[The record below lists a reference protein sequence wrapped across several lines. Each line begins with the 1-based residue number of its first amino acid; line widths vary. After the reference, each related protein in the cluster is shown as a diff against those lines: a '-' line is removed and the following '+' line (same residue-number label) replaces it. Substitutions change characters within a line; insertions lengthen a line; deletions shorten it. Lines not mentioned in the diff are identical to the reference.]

1 MNSFQT
7 DGDYKGFKQK
17 ATYETENNC
26 FICVDKQEVFLH
38 ELQDP
43 FAACLQSMSELKFS
57 DLVSYETDFKLLDAF
72 PLIRYSLF
80 PLKKHVKWIQPV
92 DEMLAWLHWIFHFT

>member
-1 MNSFQT
+1 LNSFQT

-43 FAACLQSMSELKFS
+43 FATCLQSMNELNFS
-57 DLVSYETDFKLLDAF
+57 DLVNDGTDLKLLYAL
-72 PLIRYSLF
+72 PLIRYFLL
-80 PLKKHVKWIQPV
+80 PLKKHMQGIQLV
-92 DEMLAWLHWIFHFT
+92 DEMLAWIH